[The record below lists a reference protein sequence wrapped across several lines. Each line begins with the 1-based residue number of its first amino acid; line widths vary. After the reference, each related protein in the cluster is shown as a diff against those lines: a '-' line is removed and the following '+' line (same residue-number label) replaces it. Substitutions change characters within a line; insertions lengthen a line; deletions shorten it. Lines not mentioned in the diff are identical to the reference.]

1 MGDLK
6 EAPRP
11 TPIIDA
17 IEERSA
23 LVGGLLREGARWFKR
38 IRQRRQQKHIDK
50 RWHAKVGEREDP

>member
-1 MGDLK
+1 MSKLE

-11 TPIIDA
+11 TPILDA

-38 IRQRRQQKHIDK
+38 IRQRRAQKHIDK
-50 RWHAKVGEREDP
+50 TWHAKVGEREDP